1 MWGQAQVSS
10 SKKEVQCQDSHVLRL
25 KLDLENSGKRK
36 LATFGLF
43 TLFLYFKECYSK
55 HLCLL
60 EMHLAAGEREPTTV
74 TQTNHGLVFLLCP
87 EKIP

>member
-10 SKKEVQCQDSHVLRL
+10 SKKRGSVSGFSCTET
-25 KLDLENSGKRK
+25 EIGSGKLRK
-36 LATFGLF
+36 EEAGDIGLF

-60 EMHLAAGEREPTTV
+60 EMHLAAGEREPTMV
-74 TQTNHGLVFLLCP
+74 TQTNHGLFFLLCP
-87 EKIP
+87 EKNP